1 MLDSMIRNPRPTRAE
16 VSDVANAVFDHADGV
31 MLSGESAT
39 GKYPKQAVKMMAGI
53 IEAAEESPFD
63 DVLVDTTRPS
73 DQLETL
79 AHTIKLMAN
88 KGAIDAV
95 VLSYELAPWAEASL
109 KMHPEVPLYVAARDE
124 REARRVALRWGVIP
138 FVMKTQKET
147 TFVKQSIKKLRE
159 ARKIKKGMHLGMV
172 LGGIHGEGIDLVM
185 VDK

>member
-1 MLDSMIRNPRPTRAE
+1 
-16 VSDVANAVFDHADGV
+16 
-31 MLSGESAT
+31 
-39 GKYPKQAVKMMAGI
+39 
-53 IEAAEESPFD
+53 
-63 DVLVDTTRPS
+63 
-73 DQLETL
+73 
-79 AHTIKLMAN
+79 MAN

-159 ARKIKKGMHLGMV
+159 AHKIKKGMHLGMV